1 MAFSHPFYK
10 RHVWLRLRRAPDL
23 PGTRPGDTRATVTSC
38 LGALFPQ
45 GRQHSEAVDW
55 RGWLSGQLGPIVIFA
70 CPREGGDPGEPTIAN
85 APVLDAR

>member
-45 GRQHSEAVDW
+45 GRHNTPKPWIGAD
-55 RGWLSGQLGPIVIFA
+55 GY
-70 CPREGGDPGEPTIAN
+70 
-85 APVLDAR
+85 PVNWYQ